1 MSVLTKEFFYQ
12 EGSRLTGVWLES
24 QPAVTGSGNLAGF
37 YFIDIPSDQHVEL
50 EATFLGPF
58 LPFKVGGI
66 YGNNPDGSQWIVFA
80 LVGPY
85 YEGLYGN
92 FGGGQLDNFLESL
105 DRALSFNAEAEDS
118 ADRVYRHEDLI
129 ELYTNAGIDAA
140 SVDWPTNDLV
150 NGLLAEM
157 CGASLQ
163 EIAFGYPRKC
173 AYPGV
178 DHDCQLN
185 VFLDIFASWQ
195 KRLLQ
200 GGGG

>member
-24 QPAVTGSGNLAGF
+24 QPAVKGSGNLAGF

-58 LPFKVGGI
+58 LPFKVGGM

-85 YEGLYGN
+85 YEGP
-92 FGGGQLDNFLESL
+92 FGDIDEGVLENFLESL
-105 DRALSFNAEAEDS
+105 DRALSFNAEAEAS
-118 ADRVYRHEDLI
+118 ADRVYRHEELI

-163 EIAFGYPRKC
+163 QIASGYKQKC
-173 AYPGV
+173 AFPGV
-178 DHDCQLN
+178 EHECESN

-195 KRLLQ
+195 RRLRQ
-200 GGGG
+200 GGGE